1 LGSLLEG
8 TSSFIILRNV
18 SVVFVVIF
26 VTVVFYL
33 WWKKRED

>member
-1 LGSLLEG
+1 MGSLIEG
-8 TSSFIILRNV
+8 TSSLIILRNV

-33 WWKKRED
+33 RWKRKED